1 MSFDDELRPLDQY
14 REYLLI
20 LARLQ
25 MDACLR
31 GIIDASDVVQQ
42 TLLKAHQ
49 CRDQFRGRTEGERAA
64 WLRKI
69 LATTMIDTA
78 RKFSLESDRRGR
90 ARELESALGESACR
104 LEALLA
110 ADQSSPSERFDHHE
124 QLMRLSAVLARLP
137 SDQRQAIELRHIQE
151 LPIVEIGRL
160 MGRSTPAVGG
170 LLQRGM
176 KTLREWMDD
185 PSGRTD

>member
-1 MSFDDELRPLDQY
+1 MSFDEELRPIDQY

-25 MDACLR
+25 MDACLQ
-31 GIIDASDVVQQ
+31 GVIDASDVVQQ

-69 LATTMIDTA
+69 LAGTMIDTV
-78 RKFSLESDRRGR
+78 RKYSREADRRGR
-90 ARELESALGESACR
+90 ARELELALGESSCR

-110 ADQSSPSERFDHHE
+110 ADQSSPSERFHHHA
-124 QLMRLSAVLARLP
+124 QLMRLSAVLAQLP
-137 SDQRQAIELRHIQE
+137 ADQRQAVELRHIQE
-151 LPIVEIGRL
+151 LPIAEISRH
-160 MGRSTPAVGG
+160 MGRSTAAVGG

-176 KTLREWMDD
+176 KMLRELIDD

>member
-1 MSFDDELRPLDQY
+1 MSFDDELRPIDQY

-31 GIIDASDVVQQ
+31 GIIDASDLVQE

-49 CRDQFRGRTEGERAA
+49 CRDQFRGRSEGERAA
-64 WLRKI
+64 WLRTI
-69 LATTMIDTA
+69 LAGTMIDTV
-78 RKFSLESDRRGR
+78 RKFSRESDRRDS
-90 ARELESALGESACR
+90 ARELELALGESSCR

-110 ADQSSPSERFDHHE
+110 ADQSSPSERFQHHE
-124 QLMRLSAVLARLP
+124 QLMRLSVAMARLP
-137 SDQRQAIELRHIQE
+137 ADQRQAVELRHIQE
-151 LPIVEIGRL
+151 LPIAEIGRL
-160 MGRSTPAVGG
+160 MGRSTAAVGG

-176 KTLREWMDD
+176 KALRELMDD
-185 PSGRTD
+185 PPGRTD

>member
-1 MSFDDELRPLDQY
+1 MSCDDELRPIDHY

-25 MDACLR
+25 MDACLQ
-31 GIIDASDVVQQ
+31 GIIDASDLVQQ

-64 WLRKI
+64 WLRAI
-69 LATTMIDTA
+69 LAGTMIDTV
-78 RKFSLESDRRGR
+78 RKFSRESDRRGR
-90 ARELESALGESACR
+90 TRELELALGESSCR

-110 ADQSSPSERFDHHE
+110 DDQSSPSERFQHHE
-124 QLMRLSAVLARLP
+124 QLMRLSGALARLP
-137 SDQRQAIELRHIQE
+137 EDQRQAVELRHIQE

-160 MGRSTPAVGG
+160 MSRSTPAVGG

-176 KTLREWMDD
+176 KMLRELMDD
-185 PSGRTD
+185 PPSRTD